1 MQPGPSGQR
10 SGSACSSG
18 KSRRVG
24 ICVIHRV
31 DRFTSAP
38 TLPTCR
44 RFLDA
49 CLERCVKPARS
60 TTSIGTFELFA
71 DNGSEMALRK
81 GPSGAR
87 LQILLKTNRCFL
99 SRELH
104 RDDERPGPMM
114 NGMTRRTA
122 VVPFQP
128 IADVRCDPDV
138 VSRRIGVAAEDVDD
152 SLLEAM
158 HASRVTQGS
167 GHMGVPAIPP
177 TTHRRTQVSRRWNRG
192 LVAGISTARSARS
205 ETASAWRGRRTP
217 ARRLNWLRGR
227 NAGRNQRRAERWS
240 PAVATRATARHASR
254 DECSWRSRLRRPGR
268 ILTLTPP
275 TWSKLSSG

>member
-177 TTHRRTQVSRRWNRG
+177 NHTSSYAGFATLEQRPGGGNFNGAVRPQRDGLSLERTAY
-192 LVAGISTARSARS
+192 AGAVQLAL
-205 ETASAWRGRRTP
+205 WP
-217 ARRLNWLRGR
+217 K
-227 NAGRNQRRAERWS
+227 RWS
-240 PAVATRATARHASR
+240 
-254 DECSWRSRLRRPGR
+254 
-268 ILTLTPP
+268 
-275 TWSKLSSG
+275 